1 MHCAYWHPVRDLK
14 SLVHGD
20 DFATSGEDEDL
31 AWLKEQ
37 MDGRFE
43 MKTQMVGSKH
53 AKEGKVLNRVIR
65 ITEHGWEYE
74 ADQRHGELIVEMM
87 GLKEANGVNSPG
99 EEPKAWEEEE
109 DEEEL
114 EDQMARDYRGVAA
127 RANYVSMD
135 RADIQFATKEVCR
148 GMARPKKGDKKKM
161 KRLAKYL

>member
-1 MHCAYWHPVRDLK
+1 M
-14 SLVHGD
+14 HGD

-65 ITEHGWEYE
+65 ITENGWEYE

-114 EDQMARDYRGVAA
+114 EDQMARDYRGG
-127 RANYVSMD
+127 RPSELLID
-135 RADIQFATKEVCR
+135 GQSRHTVCNE
-148 GMARPKKGDKKKM
+148 GGLSGNGQAQKG
-161 KRLAKYL
+161 RQQ